1 MTARSQFSLVAT
13 LPQHWQTLVA
23 NHIASTEIVRAW
35 FETDLTAELRYARGL
50 ALLTDTRIVYLVEE
64 VGADVNAVDH
74 EGNTAVHLA
83 ASRGDNASIEY
94 LVSKGRTDADVAS
107 LFASLLD
114 AEVSGDAD
122 VSGDAGVPG

>member
-64 VGADVNAVDH
+64 AGAQDWDLGNELLLNHIEHVNRQR
-74 EGNTAVHLA
+74 
-83 ASRGDNASIEY
+83 RG
-94 LVSKGRTDADVAS
+94 L
-107 LFASLLD
+107 
-114 AEVSGDAD
+114 
-122 VSGDAGVPG
+122 